1 MNISDVMTRFVHTIE
16 PTATIGEAAHIMGL
30 FDVGA
35 LPVVDDGELVGI
47 VTDRDLVVRGVA
59 EGLHPG
65 TSVTRVMST
74 DLKTCQ
80 ERETFEAVLER
91 MGVEQV
97 RRMPVCSGPG
107 EMVGIVSLVDLARR
121 EKYRDEVTAALRNI
135 CRAAGYHTQRLRV
148 A

>member
-1 MNISDVMTRFVHTIE
+1 MTRFVHTTE
-16 PTATIGEAAHIMGL
+16 PTATIGDAAHVMGL

-35 LPVVDDGELVGI
+35 LPVLDDGELVGI

-74 DLKTCQ
+74 DLKTCH
-80 ERETFEAVLER
+80 ERETFEAVLGR

-135 CRAAGYHTQRLRV
+135 CREAGYHTQRLRV

>member
-1 MNISDVMTRFVHTIE
+1 MNISDVMSRFVHTIE
-16 PTATIGEAAHIMGL
+16 PTAAIGDAARIMGL

-80 ERETFEAVLER
+80 ENETFEAVLER
-91 MGVEQV
+91 MGAEQV
-97 RRMPVCSGPG
+97 RRMPVCSGPR
-107 EMVGIVSLVDLARR
+107 ELVGIVSLVDLARR
-121 EKYRDEVTAALRNI
+121 EKYRDDVTATLRDI
-135 CRAAGYHTQRLRV
+135 CRVAGYHTQRLRV